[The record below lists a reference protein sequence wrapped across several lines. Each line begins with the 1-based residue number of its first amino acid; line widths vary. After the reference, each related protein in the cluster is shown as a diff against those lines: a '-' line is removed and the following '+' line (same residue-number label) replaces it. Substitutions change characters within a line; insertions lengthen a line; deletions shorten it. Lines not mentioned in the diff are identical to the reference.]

1 MGLELDP
8 TLTPHLKIT
17 FDTAE
22 KQNTNDARLDA
33 FNQVRQI
40 VSWLNHRV

>member
-8 TLTPHLKIT
+8 TLTQRLKIT
-17 FDTAE
+17 IDTAE

-33 FNQVRQI
+33 FNQVHQI
-40 VSWLNHRV
+40 GSWLNHRV